1 MGGKNLLQVIVIRRS
16 GAIPQPLGGGDRM
29 GELFASSK
37 NLLHSLSK
45 NLIAYYE
52 SGFMKTSRPRY
63 VVIIHTSLFKVD
75 IHSLVDT
82 V

>member
-45 NLIAYYE
+45 KSHRVLRIRIHENVETAVRRFYEFHKSLLLI
-52 SGFMKTSRPRY
+52 
-63 VVIIHTSLFKVD
+63 
-75 IHSLVDT
+75 
-82 V
+82 